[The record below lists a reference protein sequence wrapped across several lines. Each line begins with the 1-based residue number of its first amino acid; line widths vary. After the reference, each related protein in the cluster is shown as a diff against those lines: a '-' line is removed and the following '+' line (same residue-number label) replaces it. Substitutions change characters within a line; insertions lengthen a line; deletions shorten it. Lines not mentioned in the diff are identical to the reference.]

1 MDWVAIFDPALPIL
15 ELVIRGTLIFLALTV
30 LLRVA
35 GQREAGS
42 LALTDLLVVVL
53 VAQAFA
59 HAFAP
64 DSASV
69 TDGVVLATTILAWS
83 VGIDALAY
91 RFPGLRRVLK
101 PRRKPL
107 IEDGQ
112 PNRRVM
118 RREFMLREELE
129 AQLRLQGIKSIAEV
143 EYAFLEPNGMISAFR
158 KGGGQDPTPH
168 PAQP

>member
-1 MDWVAIFDPALPIL
+1 MDWVAIFGPALPIL
-15 ELVIRGTLIFLALTV
+15 ELVIRGTLIFVTLTA
-30 LLRVA
+30 LLRLT

-64 DSASV
+64 NSTSV
-69 TDGVVLATTILAWS
+69 TDGVVLAATILIWS
-83 VGIDALAY
+83 VAMDALAY
-91 RFPGLRRVLK
+91 RFPRLRRVLK
-101 PRRKPL
+101 PHRKPL
-107 IEDGQ
+107 IEDGR
-112 PNRRVM
+112 PNHRVM

-129 AQLRLQGIKSIAEV
+129 AQLRLQGIRSIEEV
-143 EYAFLEPNGMISAFR
+143 KYAYLEPNGMISAFPHE
-158 KGGGQDPTPH
+158 GGPDPTPH